1 MCGYNVSFTETKLH
15 LRHLFPHFLRQVRVR
30 RGAQRGLGQQ
40 ERGRGDGRGEKA
52 GGEQVVENKNYGDK
66 MTPYISAQS
75 GE

>member
-1 MCGYNVSFTETKLH
+1 MYLLH
-15 LRHLFPHFLRQVRVR
+15 SRHPFLRQVRVR

-66 MTPYISAQS
+66 IAPYISAQVRRMR
-75 GE
+75 GVNAETQ